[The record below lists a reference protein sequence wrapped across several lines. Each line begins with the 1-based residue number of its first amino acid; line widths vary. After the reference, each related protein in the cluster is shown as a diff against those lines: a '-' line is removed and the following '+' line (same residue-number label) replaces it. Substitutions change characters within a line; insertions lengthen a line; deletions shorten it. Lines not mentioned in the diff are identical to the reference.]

1 MAASSS
7 SSSIL
12 PPFYNQTETQN
23 TAKKHAQRTADS
35 VLHSFSSNLPVMF
48 MLQTNKKKN
57 PTTIYKLR
65 QPRFVVCANVRS
77 KGQDWEKRPDAA
89 KQ

>member
-1 MAASSS
+1 MAASSSS

-23 TAKKHAQRTADS
+23 TAKQTRTEDRRQRPAQKPACD
-35 VLHSFSSNLPVMF
+35 VYGSNK
-48 MLQTNKKKN
+48 TNKKN
-57 PTTIYKLR
+57 RTIYKLR
-65 QPRFVVCANVRS
+65 QPWFVICANVRS